1 MAGAPL
7 EFFLMLGYAISLALI
22 ALLLEIVARYAHRR
36 SLNISTIGFTYHA
49 NRDIWQCP
57 QDQHLFPV
65 FADHAKGR
73 VIYRAPASA
82 CNVCRS
88 KPACTDSDSG
98 RTIERKVS
106 SGLEYGMERF
116 HRAMSITLIIL
127 ACLIVGVEY
136 FRVGG
141 LYPRSVL
148 ATVFALQGAI
158 AARLVWELLSQ
169 VSPRS
174 TAVQA
179 SSSGVSHVTERGLFG
194 RGR

>member
-1 MAGAPL
+1 VLGVPL
-7 EFFLMLGYAISLALI
+7 EFFLMLGYAVSLALI
-22 ALLLEIVARYAHRR
+22 ALSLELVARHVHQR
-36 SLNISTIGFTYHA
+36 SLNGSTIGFTYHKD
-49 NRDIWQCP
+49 RDVWQCP

-65 FADHAKGR
+65 FADTAKGR
-73 VIYRAPASA
+73 VIYRAPAST
-82 CNVCRS
+82 CNACRS
-88 KPACTDSDSG
+88 KHACTDSDSG

-127 ACLIVGVEY
+127 ACLIVGVEF

-148 ATVFALQGAI
+148 ATVFALLGAI
-158 AARLVWELLSQ
+158 AARLGRELLSQ
-169 VSPRS
+169 VSPPS
-174 TAVQA
+174 AATQ
-179 SSSGVSHVTERGLFG
+179 SPSSGVSHVTERGWFG